1 MPRDTLCSCIT
12 IFTKEKTV
20 YNIELKSEIG
30 NVTQNNYIKLIELS
44 NKIIFT
50 KELYRLAIKHIDVKI
65 NIS

>member
-65 NIS
+65 NS